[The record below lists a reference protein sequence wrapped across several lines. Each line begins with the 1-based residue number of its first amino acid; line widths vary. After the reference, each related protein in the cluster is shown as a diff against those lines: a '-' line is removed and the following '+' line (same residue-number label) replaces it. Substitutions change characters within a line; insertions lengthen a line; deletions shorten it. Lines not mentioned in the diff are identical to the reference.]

1 MWKAILE
8 SIDRN
13 QGPADQVGINVRFEN
28 DETKQVF
35 TRWYKLTPGTA
46 SVMDD
51 IRELVQSEIKKLEGF
66 DTVVETL
73 ETLVGKEIE

>member
-8 SIDRN
+8 SIDKN

-28 DETKQVF
+28 EETKQVF
-35 TRWYKLTPGTA
+35 TRFYKLTPNTA
-46 SVMDD
+46 SAMDD
-51 IRELVQSEIKKLEGF
+51 IRELKRTEIAKLAGF
-66 DTVVETL
+66 DAVVDTL